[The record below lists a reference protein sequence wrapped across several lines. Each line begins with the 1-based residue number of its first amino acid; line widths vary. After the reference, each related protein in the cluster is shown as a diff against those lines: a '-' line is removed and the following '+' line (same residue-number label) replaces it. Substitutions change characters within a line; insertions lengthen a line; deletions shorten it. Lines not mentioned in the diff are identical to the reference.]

1 MTGSCRETPGIP
13 RNGADSSLIHRPGSY
28 TSTWRSASGSY
39 LQNRTPYTS
48 RSGSRRSGHSSL
60 HTSRSQPEKNP
71 SETISRERKRS
82 CHTRP
87 EGNRT
92 GSPLWCTRRGINPAP
107 GQNRD
112 QILLPDPELS
122 PDPVCHQLTGPDHLP
137 DLLRRERKS
146 LGCRFRGKKFHTDT
160 PSGRSGNGHQA
171 GNGGDGPIRRRTGQN
186 ESGSNKVHTP
196 PDAGSGVNRGQ
207 T

>member
-71 SETISRERKRS
+71 SETISRERKRC
-82 CHTRP
+82 CHAILGGTW
-87 EGNRT
+87 T
-92 GSPLWCTRRGINPAP
+92 GSLLWCTRRGINHAP
-107 GQNRD
+107 VKDRD

-122 PDPVCHQLTGPDHLP
+122 PDPVRHQFTSSDHLP
-137 DLLRRERKS
+137 DLFRRERKNLS
-146 LGCRFRGKKFHTDT
+146 CRF
-160 PSGRSGNGHQA
+160 
-171 GNGGDGPIRRRTGQN
+171 GG
-186 ESGSNKVHTP
+186 
-196 PDAGSGVNRGQ
+196 
-207 T
+207 

>member
-1 MTGSCRETPGIP
+1 M
-13 RNGADSSLIHRPGSY
+13 
-28 TSTWRSASGSY
+28 RSASGSY
-39 LQNRTPYTS
+39 LQSCTRYTS
-48 RSGSRRSGHSSL
+48 RSGNRRSGHSSL
-60 HTSRSQPEKNP
+60 HTFRSQPEKNP
-71 SETISRERKRS
+71 SETISRERKR
-82 CHTRP
+82 CCRTRP

-92 GSPLWCTRRGINPAP
+92 GSLLWCTRRGINPTP

-122 PDPVCHQLTGPDHLP
+122 PDPVRHQFTGSDHLP

-146 LGCRFRGKKFHTDT
+146 LGCRFRSQEFHTGT

-186 ESGSNKVHTP
+186 ESGSNNVHTP